1 MGDVNSSDD
10 ETAGEIASFLNQPT
24 MGDRIQER
32 LYNAQDEQENEDH
45 KDLWDKIQAI
55 KKSGYT
61 LGEMKEVIEED
72 VPDIV
77 EKWGRIE
84 SGRHYG
90 APENTRRGAKPTKRR
105 GKAILDNLEEFNKKI
120 DEIEEWRSYIQDDL
134 FDEYE
139 KYHGKYG
146 GTFKV
151 KGEKSLDFTMDRE
164 GDPGQWLKLD
174 KDKKTWD
181 SDLRKDVALLK
192 KFRERDIKEQ
202 HEKNMKQGWGKA
214 KLKGKTKKSGKKK
227 PDRIVYYHKELGI
240 IGPNTTYENGEIR
253 YLTDSIVE
261 WEKKQHREKNKKK
274 KSETSGDGSGSGSSS
289 KKSIPTEK
297 KSTTTE
303 PPKPWVSKM
312 SRSQKKPYFWN
323 PTNGAA
329 FFPKVPGVFKKEE
342 AEAAE
347 KRAVEKKRAAA
358 EKLAAKHYTKKKS
371 GGRRKTRKK
380 RRRKKRRKSRKKRRR
395 KKRRKSRK

>member
-1 MGDVNSSDD
+1 MGEVDSDD
-10 ETAGEIASFLNQPT
+10 DKTAGEIAGFLNQPT

-32 LYNAQDEQENEDH
+32 IYDAQEEQENEDH
-45 KDLWDKIQAI
+45 KDLWEKIQDI
-55 KKSGYT
+55 KKRSHPI
-61 LGEMKEVIEED
+61 GEMKEVIEED

-77 EKWGRIE
+77 EKWGNIE

-90 APENTRRGAKPTKRR
+90 APENTRRGANPTKRR
-105 GKAILDNLEEFNKKI
+105 GKAILDNLAEFSEKI
-120 DEIEEWRSYIQDDL
+120 NDIEEWTSYIQDDL
-134 FDEYE
+134 FDEYK
-139 KYHGKYG
+139 KYHGNYG
-146 GTFKV
+146 GTYKV
-151 KGEKSLDFTMDRE
+151 TGERPLHFTMDRE
-164 GDPGQWLKLD
+164 RDPGQWLKLD
-174 KDKKTWD
+174 KDKKTWN
-181 SDLRKDVALLK
+181 SDLRKDVKLLK

-202 HEKNMKQGWGKA
+202 HEKNMKQGWEKA
-214 KLKGKTKKSGKKK
+214 KLRGKTKKSGKKK

-261 WEKKQHREKNKKK
+261 WEKKQHREKNKKR
-274 KSETSGDGSGSGSSS
+274 KSETSGDGSGSSSSS
-289 KKSIPTEK
+289 KKSKPTEK

-312 SRSQKKPYFWN
+312 SKSRNIAYFWN
-323 PTNGAA
+323 SRTGAA

-347 KRAVEKKRAAA
+347 KKAAEKKRAAA